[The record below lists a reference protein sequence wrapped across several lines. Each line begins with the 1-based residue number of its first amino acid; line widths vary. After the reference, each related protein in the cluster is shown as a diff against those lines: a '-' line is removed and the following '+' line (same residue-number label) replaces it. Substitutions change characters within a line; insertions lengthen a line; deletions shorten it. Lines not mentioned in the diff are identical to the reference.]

1 MIRKII
7 SAASISCLYAYVL
20 LAADEPNVVV
30 QQTGARTEAVVKAVE
45 GSSKTEEKVRKDILT
60 KGLSPF
66 ERGIYGTASASSY
79 AVGKGA
85 DMTVETVQKS
95 GGFVLSPLFRIL
107 DFRKRFEKNESEKPV

>member
-7 SAASISCLYAYVL
+7 SAVSISCLYAHVL

-30 QQTGARTEAVVKAVE
+30 QQTGARTEAVVKAAE
-45 GSSKTEEKVRKDILT
+45 SDQTAGEAKKDVLT
-60 KGLSPF
+60 KALSPF

-107 DFRKRFEKNESEKPV
+107 DFRKRFEKNESGKPA

>member
-7 SAASISCLYAYVL
+7 SVVSISCLYSYVL

-45 GSSKTEEKVRKDILT
+45 SDQTAVEAKKDVFGRAL
-60 KGLSPF
+60 LPF
-66 ERGIYGTASASSY
+66 ERGIIGTARASSY

-95 GGFVLSPLFRIL
+95 GSFVLSPLFRTL